1 MKNKS
6 ISTILLSSAIALTGT
21 IIANAEMVFTGSAEY
36 YNDPSYGGT
45 VFKIGYAGTGSGTL
59 AKGKTWTMN
68 ENLLIGCCPN
78 NYEPSYFYVYGTA
91 NTQKNVYVSAISRSG
106 HCYVDGGTW
115 NCGGQFQ
122 LGQQTIGYV
131 TLQNSGTLK
140 IGNSF
145 RINQGS
151 TVTVKDESSLILTID
166 ANGSFGEI
174 GGFHIYAG
182 SNNSIT
188 LDRAQ
193 NLVIDASGYTGKTD
207 ELILRDFV
215 IGNSNIKT
223 KLSALNLTV
232 NGNTFSAEDESALNQ
247 HLGGITV
254 LGYEGYAKRFVVDS
268 ENQSVSLHLSMIPE
282 PSSFGLLASLGGL
295 ALAISRRRRR

>member
-6 ISTILLSSAIALTGT
+6 IAKILLASAIGLAGT
-21 IIANAEMVFTGSAEY
+21 IFANAEIQFTGNHGYYNDNTYGGYVLKIGYGGTGSATIVK
-36 YNDPSYGGT
+36 DS
-45 VFKIGYAGTGSGTL
+45 V
-59 AKGKTWTMN
+59 WT
-68 ENLLIGCCPN
+68 ESANLLIGCCPN
-78 NYEPSYFYVYGTA
+78 NNEPSYFYVYGTA

-131 TLQNSGTLK
+131 TLQNNGTLK

-182 SNNSIT
+182 NNNSIT

-215 IGNSNIKT
+215 IGNSNVKT

-247 HLGGITV
+247 HLSGITV

-282 PSSFGLLASLGGL
+282 PSSFGLLAGLGGL